1 LSIRTTDFASLTDDL
16 QSIVNEVRDL
26 KIADM
31 ATASM
36 LFDIQDEVRKTHDE
50 VILHGLSGVEHVAEG
65 SNFPRL
71 NSEQGDTITWTQ
83 AQYGAIVPVTYL
95 MRKWDLYNQITDI
108 ATSAMDDAMDKLDQ
122 SFADM
127 LLYGFAATA
136 YTDVW
141 GVSVTPTGPDG
152 LSLFSTAH
160 TNDTTSATFQN
171 VIYDGSVN
179 NPPLSRAAIVSERAR
194 GLKYLDPQGLTR
206 PVKLDTLVV
215 GPSNEDLAERLLFST
230 QIPGEANNDLNA
242 LKGKIK
248 NMKVWERLDTR
259 SDATDTSAYWF
270 MADSSKVKKTLRAY
284 FTDRPGLSAPEM
296 VPENG
301 DWEYL
306 LRLVYSRGFSWA
318 SYFRGSN
325 GTSA

>member
-1 LSIRTTDFASLTDDL
+1 LTDDL

-31 ATASM
+31 STASM
-36 LFDIQDEVRKTHDE
+36 LFDIRDESRKTHDE

-71 NSEQGDTITWTQ
+71 SSDQGDTITWTQ

-95 MRKWDLYNQITDI
+95 MRKWDLYDQIIDL
-108 ATSAMDDAMDKLDQ
+108 ATSSMDDAMDKLDQ

-127 LLYGFAATA
+127 LLYGFASTA

-141 GVSVTPTGPDG
+141 GVSVTPTGPDADP
-152 LSLFSTAH
+152 LFTATH
-160 TNDTTSATFQN
+160 SNGTTAATYSNLINDGTN
-171 VIYDGSVN
+171 N
-179 NPPLSRAAIVSERAR
+179 NPALTRAAIVNERAR
-194 GLKYLDPQGLTR
+194 ALKYTDPQGITR
-206 PVKLDTLVV
+206 PIKLDTLIV
-215 GPSNEDLAERLLFST
+215 GPDNEDLAERLLFST
-230 QIPGEANNDLNA
+230 QIPGEANNDINA

-248 NMKVWERLDTR
+248 QLKVWERLDLR

-284 FTDRPGLSAPEM
+284 FTDRPALQAPEQ
-296 VPENG
+296 VFENG
-301 DWEYL
+301 DWEYMM
-306 LRLVYSRGFSWA
+306 RLVYSRGFSWA
-318 SYFRGSN
+318 PYLRGSTGVN
-325 GTSA
+325 

>member
-1 LSIRTTDFASLTDDL
+1 MTDDL

-31 ATASM
+31 STASM
-36 LFDIQDEVRKTHDE
+36 LFDIRDESRKTHDE

-71 NSEQGDTITWTQ
+71 SSDQGDTITWTQ

-95 MRKWDLYNQITDI
+95 MRKWDLYDQIIDL
-108 ATSAMDDAMDKLDQ
+108 ATSSMDDAMDKLDQ

-127 LLYGFAATA
+127 LLYGFASTA

-141 GVSVTPTGPDG
+141 GVSVTPTGPDADP
-152 LSLFSTAH
+152 LFTATH
-160 TNDTTSATFQN
+160 SNGTTAATYSNLINDGTN
-171 VIYDGSVN
+171 N
-179 NPPLSRAAIVSERAR
+179 NPALTRAAIVNERAR
-194 GLKYLDPQGLTR
+194 ALKYTDPQGITR
-206 PVKLDTLVV
+206 PIKLDTLIV
-215 GPSNEDLAERLLFST
+215 GPDNEDLAERLLFST
-230 QIPGEANNDLNA
+230 QIPGEANNDINA

-248 NMKVWERLDTR
+248 QLKVWERLDLR

-284 FTDRPGLSAPEM
+284 FTDRPALQAPEQ
-296 VPENG
+296 VFENG
-301 DWEYL
+301 DWEYMM
-306 LRLVYSRGFSWA
+306 RLVYSRGFSWA
-318 SYFRGSN
+318 PYLRGSTGVN
-325 GTSA
+325 